1 MIWGMKM
8 TIKGLKIKAFNSK
21 GIEIKIFEIVKVG
34 KLYYGM
40 IDMSSTN
47 REFLELKVGDEE

>member
-1 MIWGMKM
+1 MT
-8 TIKGLKIKAFNSK
+8 TIKKGLEIKAFNSE

-47 REFLELKVGDEE
+47 REFLILKVGYEE